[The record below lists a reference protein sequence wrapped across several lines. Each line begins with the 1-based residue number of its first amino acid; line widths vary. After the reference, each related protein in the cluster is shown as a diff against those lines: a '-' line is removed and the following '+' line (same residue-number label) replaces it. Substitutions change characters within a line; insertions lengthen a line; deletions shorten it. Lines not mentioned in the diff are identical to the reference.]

1 MIYVV
6 IIRIKEDKLAFTCEA
21 LEKPTAVRHAIKMVN
36 DLAKMFGINNVELIG
51 VVGDYERQ

>member
-6 IIRIKEDKLAFTCEA
+6 IIRIKEDKCAFTTEA
-21 LEKPTAVRHAIKMVN
+21 IDKPTAVRHAIKMVN